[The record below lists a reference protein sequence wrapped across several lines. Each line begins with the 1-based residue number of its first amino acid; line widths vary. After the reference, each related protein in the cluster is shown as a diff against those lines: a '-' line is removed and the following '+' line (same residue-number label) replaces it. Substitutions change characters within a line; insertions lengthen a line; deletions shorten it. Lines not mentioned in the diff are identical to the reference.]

1 MERIKK
7 MKPGSAKPS
16 LKIGSVNSLQE
27 LHLLYILSFLK
38 ERRLDEKRVQT
49 S

>member
-7 MKPGSAKPS
+7 EARLWGTE
-16 LKIGSVNSLQE
+16 LQSWNVAIPINPCI
-27 LHLLYILSFLK
+27 LYILSFLK